1 MNVWGVTNDPSHGLV
16 PKKKGGIVIKKK
28 DNHVCSQKK
37 NDNDDDD
44 PVWRTTDYCSD
55 RVCFLLQSS
64 IPSKVKSIEHGHG
77 HGCQRTSAIKSK
89 AFVKANSASNL
100 VYPNSSAIIE
110 TNSFFRMAGMSAF
123 FVFLASACN
132 AVMLVDDDAE
142 DDENGNVVR
151 RLLRLLLLPRATN
164 ASTVV

>member
-1 MNVWGVTNDPSHGLV
+1 MCVR
-16 PKKKGGIVIKKK
+16 KKKKRQRRRRPSVE
-28 DNHVCSQKK
+28 NNRV
-37 NDNDDDD
+37 
-44 PVWRTTDYCSD
+44 YCSE

-77 HGCQRTSAIKSK
+77 HGCPRTSAIKSK

-110 TNSFFRMAGMSAF
+110 TNSFFRIAGMSAF
-123 FVFLASACN
+123 FVFFASACN

-151 RLLRLLLLPRATN
+151 GVLLLPRATN
-164 ASTVV
+164 ASTVVWVSLIKKMEENVVRRAT